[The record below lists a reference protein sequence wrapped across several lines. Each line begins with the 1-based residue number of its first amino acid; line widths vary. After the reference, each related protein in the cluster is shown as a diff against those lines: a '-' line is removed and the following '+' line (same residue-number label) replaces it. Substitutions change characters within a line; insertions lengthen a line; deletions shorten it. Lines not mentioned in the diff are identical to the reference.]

1 MTDNSDTEIAG
12 LELRF
17 AEPGDCQ
24 LVLEFIRELAEYEG
38 LAQEVVASQDML
50 DRSLFGPRPAA
61 EVVLAFLDG
70 EAVGFAVFFH
80 NFSTFLGQAGLYLE
94 DLFVR
99 PAARGKGVGR
109 SILRYLA
116 RLAVDRGCGRME
128 WWVLNWNKTAIDF
141 YDSLGAEA
149 MDEWTVYR
157 LSGDDLDRLA
167 K

>member
-99 PAARGKGVGR
+99 PAARGR
-109 SILRYLA
+109 PRASIPESPA
-116 RLAVDRGCGRME
+116 CG
-128 WWVLNWNKTAIDF
+128 
-141 YDSLGAEA
+141 
-149 MDEWTVYR
+149 
-157 LSGDDLDRLA
+157 
-167 K
+167 

>member
-1 MTDNSDTEIAG
+1 MTDNPDTGGAG
-12 LELRF
+12 LVLRA
-17 AEPGDCQ
+17 AEPGDCAM
-24 LVLEFIRELAEYEG
+24 VLEFIRELAEYEG
-38 LAQEVVASQDML
+38 LAQEVVASQEIL
-50 DRSLFGPRPAA
+50 ARSLFGARPAA

-99 PAARGKGVGR
+99 PPARGKGVGR

-128 WWVLNWNKTAIDF
+128 WWVLDWNTTAIDF
-141 YDSLGAEA
+141 YDGLGAEA